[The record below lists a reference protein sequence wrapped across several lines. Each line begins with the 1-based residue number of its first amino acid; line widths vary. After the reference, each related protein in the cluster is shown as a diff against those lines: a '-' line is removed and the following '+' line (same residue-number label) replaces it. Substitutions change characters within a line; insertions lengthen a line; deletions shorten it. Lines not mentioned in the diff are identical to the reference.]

1 MDANVLVRARLRD
14 VLLTLAEAELYEVR
28 WSAGVLNEMNRHLP
42 EAMSVSSRKS
52 LCRATARAFPD
63 ALVDW
68 PAGLEVDVPKLV
80 NAKDRHVV
88 AAAAF
93 AHAEILVTD
102 DRALRDQVDCL
113 PELVEAQSASVFI
126 AFAIDSDLARAG
138 CAMVDMAA
146 RRWLGGAEPAGI
158 KEIQDRLAGWAHREL
173 GSVVADLIAREEF
186 IRHVE

>member
-52 LCRATARAFPD
+52 LCRAMARAFPD
-63 ALVDW
+63 A
-68 PAGLEVDVPKLV
+68 
-80 NAKDRHVV
+80 
-88 AAAAF
+88 
-93 AHAEILVTD
+93 
-102 DRALRDQVDCL
+102 
-113 PELVEAQSASVFI
+113 LVEAQSASVFI

-138 CAMVDMAA
+138 CAMVDVAA